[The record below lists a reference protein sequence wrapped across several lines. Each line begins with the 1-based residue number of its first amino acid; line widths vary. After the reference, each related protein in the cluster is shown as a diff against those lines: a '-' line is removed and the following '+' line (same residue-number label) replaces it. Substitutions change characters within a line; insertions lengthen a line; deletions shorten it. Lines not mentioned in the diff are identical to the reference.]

1 MVHFSDSTV
10 TGCSVRISCTVTEE
24 GDCLAETL
32 SETHVPVDTTRTDR
46 YRTLGI
52 VAVVLAVGAAYT
64 LTQMSLLQFGTQIL
78 NGLSFGA
85 ILFFLAAGFTMIFGL
100 MRIANLAHGGF
111 YLMGGYFGI
120 TLVLMTGNFWVG
132 LLAGGALIMV
142 LGVFAERVLL
152 RPIRG
157 LEKPEVLL
165 TIGLTFVIGDL
176 SLALWGGDP
185 RQVALPGYLK
195 GPIRLGETFFYP
207 KYRLFVLGFAI
218 LLGAVLFYIDRRT
231 KLGAIV
237 RAGVDDR
244 ETVAA
249 LGINIK
255 AVFTA
260 AFMFGA
266 FVAGMSGVI
275 GAGILSLVPGQD
287 FEILLFAL
295 VVVIIG
301 GLGSLEGAALG
312 AAVVGLIDSFAKALV
327 PELSFFTLF
336 APMAIILMVR
346 PNGLL
351 GKAQ

>member
-1 MVHFSDSTV
+1 MSLTESVTTSPDRST
-10 TGCSVRISCTVTEE
+10 RLWTV
-24 GDCLAETL
+24 AA
-32 SETHVPVDTTRTDR
+32 
-46 YRTLGI
+46 I
-52 VAVVLAVGAAYT
+52 VVLGGILVAWI
-64 LTQMSLLQFGTQIL
+64 LTQMSLTAFGTQIL

-111 YLMGGYFGI
+111 YLMGGYVGI
-120 TLVLMTGNFWVG
+120 TVTLVTGSFWLGLIGGGLAIMLVG
-132 LLAGGALIMV
+132 V
-142 LGVFAERVLL
+142 LTERVLL

-176 SLALWGGDP
+176 SLAIWGGDP
-185 RQVALPGYLK
+185 RQVQLPDFLK
-195 GPIRLGETFFYP
+195 GPIQIGDFFYP

-218 LLGAVLFYIDRRT
+218 VLGAVLFYIDRRT

-255 AVFTA
+255 AVFTG
-260 AFMFGA
+260 AFAFGA

-275 GAGILSLVPGQD
+275 GAGFLALLPGQD

-312 AAVVGLIDSFAKALV
+312 AAIVGLIDSFAKALV

-346 PNGLL
+346 PAGLL
-351 GKAQ
+351 GKVQ